1 MVNNIEFI
9 ETSIMPD
16 GQIETLVKVDGEY
29 KMIPSTLQPPSI
41 GFELTGDKHRVKD
54 LDVYGARLVADR
66 TVDRE
71 EIKNTFVGQML
82 LGTEKDR
89 EIVGVELFCISK
101 YAPGMGM
108 GIAVKHGEETTT

>member
-1 MVNNIEFI
+1 MVDKVEFI

-16 GQIETLVKVDGEY
+16 GQIETLVKVNGEY
-29 KMIPSTLQPPSI
+29 RMIPGTLQPTPI
-41 GFELTGDKHRVKD
+41 GFELTGDKHQVKD

-66 TVDRE
+66 TVGRD
-71 EIKNTFVGQML
+71 EIQNTFVGQIL

-89 EIVGVELFCISK
+89 EIVGVELFCINK